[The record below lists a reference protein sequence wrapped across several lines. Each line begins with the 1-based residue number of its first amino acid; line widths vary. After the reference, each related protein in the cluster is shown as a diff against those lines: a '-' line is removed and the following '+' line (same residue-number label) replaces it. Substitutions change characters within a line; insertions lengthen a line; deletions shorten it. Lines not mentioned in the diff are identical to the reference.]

1 MADPSMLCWR
11 TIHRPDGYGSEG
23 ITHRIHA
30 YMVYMLTFGV
40 YWWDPCY
47 HIYIWSMLPYID
59 IYIAYMDPMG
69 YWLRM
74 SPKKTESQWPWG
86 IDESPIGNIGNY
98 ILNRWMISKFP
109 TPWSFKLTV
118 SPQSVKM
125 ISKFPPPWN
134 FNLTWSPHK
143 LKMISKIPTPMELQ
157 TDFESPQG

>member
-59 IYIAYMDPMG
+59 IYIYSIHGSYGLLVENEPQKKPSHNGHEVLMNPQLEILGIISSTGGWYQNFQPHGASN
-69 YWLRM
+69 WLWVL
-74 SPKKTESQWPWG
+74 KV
-86 IDESPIGNIGNY
+86 
-98 ILNRWMISKFP
+98 LRWYQNSHPHGTSIWLGAP
-109 TPWSFKLTV
+109 TS
-118 SPQSVKM
+118 
-125 ISKFPPPWN
+125 
-134 FNLTWSPHK
+134 
-143 LKMISKIPTPMELQ
+143 
-157 TDFESPQG
+157 